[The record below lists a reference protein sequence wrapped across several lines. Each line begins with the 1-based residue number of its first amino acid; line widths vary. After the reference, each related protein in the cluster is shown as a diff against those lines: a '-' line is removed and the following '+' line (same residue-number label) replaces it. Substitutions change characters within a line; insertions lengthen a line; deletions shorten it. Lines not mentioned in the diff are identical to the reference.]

1 VQLARTLVRTGRVA
15 GLRGPGRIQ
24 RDDAAKERL
33 RAEQLKA
40 TVARRAA
47 AAQLAGDGVYER
59 VLDEPET
66 EALLSLLGIAL
77 VARVPV
83 SRSVSAAG
91 GPGPAATGSSDG
103 VRLTL
108 RPAPGVTTVRTVRGR
123 LHLDGLAIEV
133 TSAAAAPAAP
143 VPAARAGTAGRPA

>member
-1 VQLARTLVRTGRVA
+1 MRTGRVA
-15 GLRGPGRIQ
+15 GLQGPGRIQ
-24 RDDAAKERL
+24 RDDAARDRL

-47 AAQLAGDGVYER
+47 SAQLASDGVYER

-66 EALLSLLGIAL
+66 QALLSLLDIAL

-83 SRSVSAAG
+83 SRSVSAGG
-91 GPGPAATGSSDG
+91 GPGPVATGSADG

-108 RPAPGVTTVRTVRGR
+108 RPAPGVTTVRTIRGR

-133 TSAAAAPAAP
+133 ASAAVVPAPAAGLL
-143 VPAARAGTAGRPA
+143 A